1 MKLNNHNLKEI
12 YSLSLNELKE
22 ELFKLGLKSFI
33 SKQIYSWIYQKR
45 IFNFDKFSNIA
56 KNNVIILKE
65 NFSNNLLKINSY
77 QSNSDGSIKF
87 EFLTDK
93 NLIISCMII
102 KFKNGF
108 LIKINPFGINFKKE
122 IINLSTNELVLQI
135 LLIQQFLDQ
144 RKLGNITN
152 VIIKG
157 LQDSLLNMDVVSNFI
172 NIINNEN
179 GLNIGKRKIA
189 VWTSGIN
196 VDLIK
201 WGQLQNQIELIISM
215 NASNSLIYQKIMLK
229 KLNQNWSFLKLIE
242 QIKAYTK
249 ITNNRVVLEY
259 LLIDKINDDLNY
271 ANELVELLKNILCY
285 VLLIPYNLNNYRTS
299 ANLDDFFNILS
310 VNKIRISK
318 RIRKSNDLDIS
329 FKQLKIKE

>member
-22 ELFKLGLKSFI
+22 ELFELGLKSFI

-93 NLIISCMII
+93 NLIINCMII

>member
-1 MKLNNHNLKEI
+1 
-12 YSLSLNELKE
+12 LKE

-93 NLIISCMII
+93 NLIINCMII

-157 LQDSLLNMDVVSNFI
+157 LQDSLL
-172 NIINNEN
+172 
-179 GLNIGKRKIA
+179 
-189 VWTSGIN
+189 
-196 VDLIK
+196 
-201 WGQLQNQIELIISM
+201 
-215 NASNSLIYQKIMLK
+215 
-229 KLNQNWSFLKLIE
+229 
-242 QIKAYTK
+242 
-249 ITNNRVVLEY
+249 
-259 LLIDKINDDLNY
+259 
-271 ANELVELLKNILCY
+271 
-285 VLLIPYNLNNYRTS
+285 
-299 ANLDDFFNILS
+299 
-310 VNKIRISK
+310 
-318 RIRKSNDLDIS
+318 
-329 FKQLKIKE
+329 

>member
-1 MKLNNHNLKEI
+1 
-12 YSLSLNELKE
+12 
-22 ELFKLGLKSFI
+22 
-33 SKQIYSWIYQKR
+33 
-45 IFNFDKFSNIA
+45 
-56 KNNVIILKE
+56 
-65 NFSNNLLKINSY
+65 
-77 QSNSDGSIKF
+77 
-87 EFLTDK
+87 
-93 NLIISCMII
+93 
-102 KFKNGF
+102 
-108 LIKINPFGINFKKE
+108 
-122 IINLSTNELVLQI
+122 
-135 LLIQQFLDQ
+135 
-144 RKLGNITN
+144 
-152 VIIKG
+152 
-157 LQDSLLNMDVVSNFI
+157 MDVVSNFI